1 MSKRAYSCPMAAIAP
16 ILIAIA
22 AFLVR
27 IINLGSPKGLV
38 FDEVYYV
45 DGARDLLKYGVE
57 VNGSNPEF
65 IVHPPVGKWLIA
77 SGIKL
82 FGDNE
87 FGWRF
92 ASAVFGTLLILL
104 FARLVH
110 VLFYSPLLTALAA
123 ALMALDGLLLV
134 HSRTALLDLFLTF
147 FTLLGVLLWHR
158 NRHIWAGIAF
168 GLAIGCKWSA
178 IYFVAII
185 GLVAV
190 YRILIAHDIRKTL
203 KPIAAKFA
211 QYGLLPVFVYTL
223 TWAGWFMSDRG
234 WSRQSS
240 KNPLSSW
247 IHYHSEMLNFHT
259 GLTATHPYQANP
271 WSWLI
276 MGRPTSFFYDSPKG
290 CSAENCA
297 QEVLALGTPLL
308 WWVGS
313 IAIAVVVGYWI
324 KSLINHR
331 IDNAANLVVLGL
343 AAGYLPWFAMQQRTV
358 FTFYAIIIEPFLILA
373 IIYCAKLLLASGLKP
388 VVSQS
393 IVGGVLVLI
402 VVCFLYFIPL
412 FTGQIITYEDWNLRM
427 WFESWI

>member
-1 MSKRAYSCPMAAIAP
+1 MAAIAP

-57 VNGSNPEF
+57 VSGSDPEF

-393 IVGGVLVLI
+393 IVGSVIALI

>member
-1 MSKRAYSCPMAAIAP
+1 MAAIAP

-147 FTLLGVLLWHR
+147 FTLLGVLLWDR

-373 IIYCAKLLLASGLKP
+373 IVYCAKLLLASGLKS

-393 IVGGVLVLI
+393 IVGSVLALI

>member
-1 MSKRAYSCPMAAIAP
+1 MAAIAP
-16 ILIAIA
+16 ILIALA
-22 AFLVR
+22 SFVLR
-27 IINLGSPKGLV
+27 LINLGIPKGFV

-57 VNGSNPEF
+57 VDGSNPEF

-110 VLFYSPLLTALAA
+110 VLFYSPLLTALGAA
-123 ALMALDGLLLV
+123 IMALDGLLLV

-147 FTLLGVLLWHR
+147 FTVSGVLLWHR

-178 IYFVAII
+178 VYFVAVI
-185 GLVAV
+185 GLIAI
-190 YRILIAHDIRKTL
+190 YRILVRDDIRKSL
-203 KPIAAKFA
+203 KPMAAKFA

-223 TWAGWFMSDRG
+223 TWTGWFVSDRG
-234 WSRQSS
+234 WSRHWSN
-240 KNPLSSW
+240 NPLVSW
-247 IHYHSEMLNFHT
+247 LHYHSEMLNFHT
-259 GLTATHPYQANP
+259 GLTEKHPYQANP
-271 WSWLI
+271 WSWLV
-276 MGRPTSFFYDSPKG
+276 MGRPTSFFYATPKN
-290 CSAENCA
+290 CDAKDCA
-297 QEVLALGTPLL
+297 QEVLALGTPIL
-308 WWVGS
+308 WWIGT
-313 IAIAVVVGYWI
+313 IAIIVVIGYWI
-324 KSLINHR
+324 KSLIEHR
-331 IDNAANLVVLGL
+331 QDSAASIVVLGI

-358 FTFYAIIIEPFLILA
+358 FSFYAIIIEPFLILA
-373 IIYCAKLLLASGLKP
+373 IVYCAKLLLDSGLKP
-388 VVSQS
+388 AVSQS
-393 IVGGVLVLI
+393 IVGGAFALI
-402 VVCFLYFIPL
+402 ALCFLYFLPL
-412 FTGQIITYEDWNLRM
+412 YTAQVMTYEDWHLRM

>member
-1 MSKRAYSCPMAAIAP
+1 MAAIAP
-16 ILIAIA
+16 ILIALA
-22 AFLVR
+22 SFVLR
-27 IINLGSPKGLV
+27 IFNLGSPKGLV

-77 SGIKL
+77 SGIQV

-92 ASAVFGTLLILL
+92 ASALFGTLLILV

-110 VLFYSPLLTALAA
+110 VLFYSPLLTALGA
-123 ALMALDGLLLV
+123 ALMSLDGLLLV

-147 FTLLGVLLWHR
+147 FTLIGVLLWHR
-158 NRHIWAGIAF
+158 NRHIWAGVAF

-190 YRILIAHDIRKTL
+190 YRILIEKDIRKSL
-203 KPIAAKFA
+203 KPIAAKFM
-211 QYGLLPVFVYTL
+211 QYGLLPVFVYAL
-223 TWAGWFMSDRG
+223 TWSGWFISDRG
-234 WSRQSS
+234 WSRQWSS
-240 KNPLSSW
+240 NPLTSW

-259 GLTATHPYQANP
+259 GLTTTHPYQANP

-276 MGRPTSFFYDSPKG
+276 MARPTSFFYASPDG
-290 CSAENCA
+290 CSTDNCA
-297 QEVLALGTPLL
+297 QEVLALGTPIL
-308 WWVGS
+308 WWVGT
-313 IAIAVVVGYWI
+313 IAIAVLVGYWI
-324 KSLINHR
+324 RSLINHR
-331 IDNAANLVVLGL
+331 VDAAANLVVLGL

-358 FTFYAIIIEPFLILA
+358 FSFYAIIIEPFLIIA
-373 IIYCAKLLLASGLKP
+373 IVYCAKLLLSSDLKP

-393 IVGGVLVLI
+393 IVGGIFALI
-402 VVCFLYFIPL
+402 LLCFLFFFPL
-412 FTGQIITYEDWNLRM
+412 FTGQVITYEDWDLRM
-427 WFESWI
+427 WFNSWI

>member
-1 MSKRAYSCPMAAIAP
+1 MAVIAP
-16 ILIAIA
+16 ILIALA
-22 AFLVR
+22 SFVLRV
-27 IINLGSPKGLV
+27 INLGLPKGFV

-57 VNGSNPEF
+57 IDGTNPEF

-110 VLFYSPLLTALAA
+110 VLFYSPLLTALGA

-147 FTLLGVLLWHR
+147 FTLMGVLLWHR
-158 NRHIWAGIAF
+158 NRHIWAGFVF

-178 IYFVAII
+178 VYFVAIV
-185 GLVAV
+185 GLIAV
-190 YRILIAHDIRKTL
+190 YRILIAHDIRKSV
-203 KPIAAKFA
+203 KPIAAKIA
-211 QYGLLPVFVYTL
+211 QYGLLPIFVYTL
-223 TWAGWFMSDRG
+223 AWAGWFISDRG
-234 WSRQSS
+234 WSRQWST
-240 KNPLSSW
+240 NPLLSW
-247 IHYHSEMLNFHT
+247 LHYHSEILNFHT
-259 GLTATHPYQANP
+259 GLTQTHPYQANP

-276 MGRPTSFFYDSPKG
+276 MGRPTSFFYASPKECG
-290 CSAENCA
+290 AKDCA
-297 QEVLALGTPLL
+297 QEVLALGTPIL
-308 WWVGS
+308 WWVGT
-313 IAIAVVVGYWI
+313 IAVAVVVGYWI
-324 KSLINHR
+324 KSLIHHR
-331 IDNAANLVVLGL
+331 IDAAATIVVIGL

-358 FTFYAIIIEPFLILA
+358 FAFYAIVIQPFLILA
-373 IIYCAKLLLASGLKP
+373 IVYCAKLLLGSGLKP

-393 IVGGVLVLI
+393 IVGGLFALI
-402 VVCFLYFIPL
+402 VLCFLYFLPL
-412 FTGQIITYEDWNLRM
+412 FTAQVITYEDWRLRM

>member
-1 MSKRAYSCPMAAIAP
+1 MAAIAP

-57 VNGSNPEF
+57 VSGSDPEF

-110 VLFYSPLLTALAA
+110 VLFYSPLLTALGAV
-123 ALMALDGLLLV
+123 LMALDGLLLV

-147 FTLLGVLLWHR
+147 FTLLGVFLWHR

-185 GLVAV
+185 GLIAV
-190 YRILIAHDIRKTL
+190 YRVLIAHDIRKTL

-211 QYGLLPVFVYTL
+211 QYGLIPVFVYTL
-223 TWAGWFMSDRG
+223 TWTGWFLSDRG
-234 WSRQSS
+234 WSRGWSN
-240 KNPLSSW
+240 NPLSSW

-259 GLTATHPYQANP
+259 GLTDSHPYEANP

-308 WWVGS
+308 WWVGT

-324 KSLINHR
+324 KSLISHR
-331 IDNAANLVVLGL
+331 IDMAANIVVLGL

-373 IIYCAKLLLASGLKP
+373 IVYCAKLLLASGLKP

-393 IVGGVLVLI
+393 IVGGILALI
-402 VVCFLYFIPL
+402 ILCFLFFIPL
-412 FTGQIITYEDWNLRM
+412 FTGQVITYEDWNLRM
-427 WFESWI
+427 WFHSWI

>member
-1 MSKRAYSCPMAAIAP
+1 MAAIAP
-16 ILIAIA
+16 VLIAIA
-22 AFLVR
+22 SFVLR
-27 IINLGSPKGLV
+27 LINLGSPKGFV

-57 VNGSNPEF
+57 IDGTNPEF

-110 VLFYSPLLTALAA
+110 VLFYSPLLTALGA

-147 FTLLGVLLWHR
+147 FTLLGVFLWHR
-158 NRHIWAGIAF
+158 NRHIWSGIAF

-185 GLVAV
+185 GLIAV
-190 YRILIAHDIRKTL
+190 YRIVVASDIRKTV

-211 QYGLLPVFVYTL
+211 QYGLLPAFVYTL
-223 TWAGWFMSDRG
+223 TWAGWFVSDRG
-234 WSRQSS
+234 WSRQWST
-240 KNPLSSW
+240 NPLLSW
-247 IHYHSEMLNFHT
+247 LHYHSEMLNFHT
-259 GLTATHPYQANP
+259 GLTEKHPYQANP

-276 MGRPTSFFYDSPKG
+276 MGRPTSFFYASPKECG
-290 CSAENCA
+290 AKDCA
-297 QEVLALGTPLL
+297 QEVLALGTPIL
-308 WWVGS
+308 WWVGT
-313 IAIAVVVGYWI
+313 IALAVVVGYWI
-324 KSLINHR
+324 KSLVHHR
-331 IDNAANLVVLGL
+331 IDAAASIVIIGF

-358 FTFYAIIIEPFLILA
+358 FAFYAIVIQPFLVMA
-373 IIYCAKLLLASGLKP
+373 IVYCAKLLLGSGLKP

-393 IVGGVLVLI
+393 IVGGVIALI
-402 VVCFLYFIPL
+402 VLSFLYFMPL
-412 FTGQIITYEDWNLRM
+412 YTAQVITYEDWRLRM
-427 WFESWI
+427 WFDSWI

>member
-1 MSKRAYSCPMAAIAP
+1 MAAIAP

-57 VNGSNPEF
+57 VSGSDPEF

-110 VLFYSPLLTALAA
+110 VLFYSPLLTALGAV
-123 ALMALDGLLLV
+123 LMALDGLLLV

-147 FTLLGVLLWHR
+147 FTLLGVFLWHR

-178 IYFVAII
+178 IYFVALI
-185 GLVAV
+185 GLIAV
-190 YRILIAHDIRKTL
+190 YRVLIAHDIRKTL

-211 QYGLLPVFVYTL
+211 QYGLIPVFVYTL
-223 TWAGWFMSDRG
+223 TWTGWFLSDRG
-234 WSRQSS
+234 WSRGWSN
-240 KNPLSSW
+240 NPLSSW

-259 GLTATHPYQANP
+259 GLTDSHPYEANP

-308 WWVGS
+308 WWVGT
-313 IAIAVVVGYWI
+313 IAIAVIVGYWI
-324 KSLINHR
+324 KSLISHR
-331 IDNAANLVVLGL
+331 IDMAANIVVLGL

-373 IIYCAKLLLASGLKP
+373 IVYCAKLLLASGLKP

-393 IVGGVLVLI
+393 IVGGILALI
-402 VVCFLYFIPL
+402 ILCFLFFIPL
-412 FTGQIITYEDWNLRM
+412 FTGQVITYEDWNLRM
-427 WFESWI
+427 WFDSWI

>member
-1 MSKRAYSCPMAAIAP
+1 MAAIAP

-57 VNGSNPEF
+57 VNGSDPEF

-110 VLFYSPLLTALAA
+110 VLFYSPLLSALAA

>member
-1 MSKRAYSCPMAAIAP
+1 MAAIAP

-22 AFLVR
+22 SFVLR
-27 IINLGSPKGLV
+27 IINLGLPKGFI

-45 DGARDLLKYGVE
+45 DGARDLMKYGVE
-57 VNGSNPEF
+57 VSGSNPEF

-104 FARLVH
+104 FARLIH
-110 VLFYSPLLTALAA
+110 VLFYSPLLTALGA

-147 FTLLGVLLWHR
+147 FTLLGVFLWYR

-178 IYFVAII
+178 IYFVALI
-185 GLVAV
+185 GLLAV
-190 YRILIAHDIRKTL
+190 YRILVAHDIRKSL
-203 KPIAAKFA
+203 KPIVAKFA

-223 TWAGWFMSDRG
+223 TWIGWFVSDRG
-234 WSRQSS
+234 WSRQWSS
-240 KNPLSSW
+240 NPLASW
-247 IHYHSEMLNFHT
+247 FHYHSEMLNFHT
-259 GLTATHPYQANP
+259 GLTEQHPYQANP

-276 MGRPTSFFYDSPKG
+276 MGRPTSFFYASPQG
-290 CSAENCA
+290 CEAKDCA
-297 QEVLALGTPLL
+297 QEVLALGTPIL
-308 WWVGS
+308 WWVGT
-313 IAIAVVVGYWI
+313 IAVAVVIGYWI
-324 KSLINHR
+324 KSLLLRRSDSALNI
-331 IDNAANLVVLGL
+331 VVLGM
-343 AAGYLPWFAMQQRTV
+343 AAGYLPWFAMQQRTA
-358 FTFYAIIIEPFLILA
+358 FSFYAIIFEPFMIVA
-373 IIYCAKLLLASGLKP
+373 IVYCAKLLLDSGLKP

-393 IVGGVLVLI
+393 IVGGTFALI
-402 VVCFLYFIPL
+402 LLCFLFFIPL
-412 FTGQIITYEDWNLRM
+412 FMGQMITYEDWRLRM